1 LLHKQ
6 KTKTMKKLLFLLTAG
21 TFMMVACQNAPE
33 ADQAATTEQQEASA
47 TNGDAYTIDAAGST
61 IGWIGTKTGGQHN
74 GTFNLTDGTL
84 TVAGGN
90 ITGGSFNID
99 VTSLQVNDLT
109 GEDKGKLEGHLKSG
123 DFFQADSFPTAK
135 FEITNVAPF
144 DSTAGTSKLNG
155 ATHTISGNLTLR
167 GQTNNVSFPA
177 IVKIEGNNVTAVA
190 DFNIDRTN
198 WGLSYKGPNN
208 PADWFIAKE
217 VNLKLDVK
225 ASTGTL

>member
-1 LLHKQ
+1 
-6 KTKTMKKLLFLLTAG
+6 MKKSILLLIAG
-21 TFMMVACQNAPE
+21 AFMMVACQNAPE

-47 TNGDAYTIDAAGST
+47 ATGDAFTIDAAGST
-61 IGWIGTKTGGQHN
+61 IGWIATKTGGQHN
-74 GTFNLTDGTL
+74 GTFNLTNGTL
-84 TVAGGN
+84 TVAEGN

-99 VTSLQVNDLT
+99 VNSIQVSDLT

-123 DFFQADSFPTAK
+123 DFFLADSFPTAK
-135 FEITNVAPF
+135 FEITNVAAF
-144 DSTAGTSKLNG
+144 DSTSGTSKLSG

-177 IVKIEGNNVTAVA
+177 IVTIDGGKVSAVA

-225 ASTGTL
+225 ASAGTL

>member
-1 LLHKQ
+1 
-6 KTKTMKKLLFLLTAG
+6 M
-21 TFMMVACQNAPE
+21 
-33 ADQAATTEQQEASA
+33 
-47 TNGDAYTIDAAGST
+47 
-61 IGWIGTKTGGQHN
+61 
-74 GTFNLTDGTL
+74 L
-84 TVAGGN
+84 TVADGN
-90 ITGGSFNID
+90 ITSGSFNID
-99 VTSLQVNDLT
+99 IASLQVLDLT
-109 GEDKGKLEGHLKSG
+109 GDDKGKLEGHLKSG

-135 FEITNVAPF
+135 FEITSVAPF
-144 DSTAGTSKLNG
+144 DAAAATSKLAG

-177 IVKIEGNNVTAVA
+177 IVKVEGNSVTAVA

-225 ASTGTL
+225 ATSEILLSKQ

>member
-1 LLHKQ
+1 MKQ
-6 KTKTMKKLLFLLTAG
+6 TLFALTAAILL
-21 TFMMVACQNAPE
+21 MVACTNAPE
-33 ADQAATTEQQEASA
+33 ADQAQTTDQQEAA
-47 TNGDAYTIDAAGST
+47 IGTGDSLAIDIAASS
-61 IGWIGTKTGGQHN
+61 IGWVGTKTGGQHN
-74 GTFNLTDGTL
+74 GTFKLSQGAF
-84 TVAGGN
+84 TVADGN

-99 VTSLQVNDLT
+99 VASLEVLDLT
-109 GEDKGKLEGHLKSG
+109 GDDKGKLEGHLKSG

-135 FEITNVAPF
+135 FEITSVAPF
-144 DSTAGTSKLNG
+144 DAASGTSKLAG

-177 IVKIEGNNVTAVA
+177 IIQVDGNSVTAVA

-225 ASTGTL
+225 ATGDILLSKQ

>member
-1 LLHKQ
+1 MKQTLFAVTAAVLL
-6 KTKTMKKLLFLLTAG
+6 MA
-21 TFMMVACQNAPE
+21 ACQNAPQ
-33 ADQAATTEQQEASA
+33 ADQAQTTRQQETA
-47 TNGDAYTIDAAGST
+47 TATGDTLDIDITGSS
-61 IGWIGTKTGGQHN
+61 IGWVGTKTGGQHN
-74 GTFNLTDGTL
+74 GTFKLSEGML
-84 TVAGGN
+84 TVADGN
-90 ITGGSFNID
+90 ITSGSFNID
-99 VTSLQVNDLT
+99 IASLQVLDLT
-109 GEDKGKLEGHLKSG
+109 GDDKGKLEGHLKSG

-135 FEITNVAPF
+135 FEITSVAPF
-144 DSTAGTSKLNG
+144 DAAAATSKLAG

-177 IVKIEGNNVTAVA
+177 IVKVEGNSVTAVA

-225 ASTGTL
+225 ATSEILLSKQ